1 MYKITRNSRLLGI
14 MAAVVF
20 IALVTTGPV
29 LAGQESQSRWSTP
42 VPSPCTVSV
51 SPNQD
56 IMVPYIILDGQ
67 TYWGCFTL
75 DTSDR
80 GEILLKTIDFG
91 ENLNPLGSCP
101 PATLSSILIF
111 TIPDIVFNNVSH
123 HAVFKYYSTNDDE
136 LWFILSRAVPNSIPA
151 DMVGQR

>member
-1 MYKITRNSRLLGI
+1 MSKRTRNSILPGM
-14 MAAVVF
+14 MAAAFF
-20 IALVTTGPV
+20 IALVAIGPV
-29 LAGQESQSRWSTP
+29 SAGQKDQNRWSTP
-42 VPSPCTVSV
+42 APTPCTVTV

-67 TYWGCFTL
+67 TYWAGFTL
-75 DTSDR
+75 ETSDR
-80 GEILLKTIDFG
+80 GEILLKMKDFG
-91 ENLNPLGSCP
+91 ENPNPLGSCP

-136 LWFILSRAVPNSIPA
+136 LWFILSRAIPNA
-151 DMVGQR
+151 GQTDTVNRR